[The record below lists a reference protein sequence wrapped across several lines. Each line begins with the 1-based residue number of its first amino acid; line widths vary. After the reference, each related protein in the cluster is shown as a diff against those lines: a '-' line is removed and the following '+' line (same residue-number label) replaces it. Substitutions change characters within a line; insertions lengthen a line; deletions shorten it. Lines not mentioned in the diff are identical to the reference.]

1 MKELLL
7 ICKLVRMSVFGAEE
21 DILAGFGRPVIGP
34 CINPEYS
41 GTMPGDG
48 INWPEVFADA
58 GVNGVSAICYEAV
71 KRLPPEYQPDFN
83 LMVRWDL
90 SAQGIREGYH
100 HRHEVTREL
109 RSILEKYGMDMLL
122 LKGETLA
129 DNYPQPDIRE
139 SGDVDFVALPN
150 YLAANSMFRSLG
162 IKLKFQQKHSSFSY
176 KGVHFENHTLE
187 HTGGYN
193 RTHRRT
199 MALLRE
205 ALPNAVRRADGCLE
219 LDPVTSAVFVVKHT
233 AQHICYSGGRIP
245 LRMLLDL
252 ALVLKRHP
260 AVLEAWD
267 PKLGQVGLERFAEVM
282 LCVADT
288 LLETGFRNGW
298 GRKDKRLSNRFIR
311 YFLTDSPRAMRY
323 FVKFGYLPLTVSE
336 TVRICIEKIK
346 RLINYR
352 P

>member
-1 MKELLL
+1 MEELLT
-7 ICKLVRMSVFGAEE
+7 ICRLVRMSVFGTEE
-21 DILAGFGRPVIGP
+21 DIPKGADWQKIFSDAGF
-34 CINPEYS
+34 
-41 GTMPGDG
+41 
-48 INWPEVFADA
+48 
-58 GVNGVSAICYEAV
+58 NGVSALCYEAV
-71 KRLPPEYQPDFN
+71 KRLPPDRQPDFS
-83 LMVRWDL
+83 LMLRWDL
-90 SAQGIREGYH
+90 SSQVIREGFR
-100 HRHEVTREL
+100 HRHDVTQEL
-109 RSILEKYGMDMLL
+109 RGILESKGIPMLL

-129 DNYPQPDIRE
+129 ENYPRPDLRE
-139 SGDVDFVALPN
+139 CGDVDFVALPN

-336 TVRICIEKIK
+336 TVRICIEKMRFCFEK
-346 RLINYR
+346 GQEQINKEQ
-352 P
+352 